1 MSSKFHFQ
9 LFRPLYYI
17 PGTLRVELAI
27 FDTALAWK
35 AGKKQAAAVFHDG
48 AIQGLQTRLPQ
59 LQSLEP
65 LQPSICRA
73 PLQQSTALKPYRI
86 VTPEVALLEWS
97 ALPKRPEDP

>member
-65 LQPSICRA
+65 LQPSICR
-73 PLQQSTALKPYRI
+73 I